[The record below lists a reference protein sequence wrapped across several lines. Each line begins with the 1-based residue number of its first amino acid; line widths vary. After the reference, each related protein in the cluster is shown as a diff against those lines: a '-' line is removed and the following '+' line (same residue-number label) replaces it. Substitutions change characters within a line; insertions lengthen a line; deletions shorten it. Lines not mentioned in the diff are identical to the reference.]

1 MSFIE
6 GESADL
12 TWVYAVGAGVAVI
25 IIIGIIIICRRVKHQ
40 SKITQAVKKERK
52 KGIHRTWGER
62 SRSSILL
69 IEAK

>member
-40 SKITQAVKKERK
+40 SKITQAVKKRGK
-52 KGIHRTWGER
+52 RASTGLGARGLAAQFY
-62 SRSSILL
+62 S
-69 IEAK
+69 